1 MKKCVVAGCSTRGL
15 FMFAKPIVRGTLEG
29 CELVGCFDV
38 SKMRAD
44 MFAKEC
50 NGINAYYDFD
60 EMIKCENPDIVIVAT
75 RDCAHHE
82 YIIRSLDAGIDVVSE
97 KPMTTTRE
105 YAKQI
110 MEAEKRSGKKV
121 LVTFNLRYQPY
132 CAEIKKLLQKGVIG
146 NVKHIHLEW
155 FLDKK
160 HGADYFRRWHRY
172 MENSSG
178 LLVHKSTH
186 HFDLVNWWLE
196 KKPLSVY
203 ANCGLNV
210 YGKNGKYRSTN
221 CRECDYAKE
230 CEYYYNIAKDEH
242 ETIANLHINSEPET
256 KYLRDSCVFS
266 EDIDIYDTM
275 SLNVKYEDDVT
286 LNYSLTAY
294 NPYEGWR
301 VVIIGDQG
309 RLEGGQITSGIHK
322 DDDVTIKVINN
333 QNSEIIYNMGV
344 LPDGHGGGDI
354 RLRKMLFEGVG
365 DNELNQCASSYD
377 GYLSLAIGDAANQS
391 VKENRAVDIL
401 GDVK

>member
-15 FMFAKPIVRGTLEG
+15 FMFAKPMVRGELEG
-29 CELVGCFDV
+29 CKLVACFDI
-38 SKMRAD
+38 SKIRAD

-60 EMIKCENPDIVIVAT
+60 KMIEEEKPDIVIVAT
-75 RDCAHHE
+75 RDAYHHE

-121 LVTFNLRYQPY
+121 LVTFNMRFQPY
-132 CAEIKKLLQKGVIG
+132 CAEIKKLLLKGVIG
-146 NVKHIHLEW
+146 NVKHVHLEW

-186 HFDLVNWWLE
+186 HFDLVNWWLD
-196 KKPLSVY
+196 KKPLTVY
-203 ANCGLNV
+203 ADCGLKV
-210 YGKNGKYRSTN
+210 YGKNGKYRAEN
-221 CRECDYAKE
+221 CRKCEHTKE
-230 CEYYYNIAKDEH
+230 CQYYYDILKGEH
-242 ETIANLHINSEPET
+242 ETIASLHVNSEPET
-256 KYLRDSCVFS
+256 KYYRDSCVFS
-266 EDIDIYDTM
+266 SDIDIYDTM
-275 SLNVKYEDDVT
+275 SLNVKYEDDIT

-301 VVIIGDQG
+301 VVIIGDEG
-309 RLEGGQITSGIHK
+309 RIEGGQITSGIHK
-322 DDDVTIKVINN
+322 NDDVTIKVINN
-333 QNSEIIYNMGV
+333 QNSEVIYNMGV

-354 RLRKMLFEGVG
+354 ILRKMLFEGVG
-365 DNELNQCASSYD
+365 NNDLNQCASSYD
-377 GYLSLAIGDAANQS
+377 GYLSLAVGDAANES
-391 VKENRAVDIL
+391 VREKKIVNIL
-401 GDVK
+401 EK